1 MNFCHGAKQSKL
13 VYTPMIGLDISDQTI
28 KLVRLSAKRKL
39 ISHCMKTL
47 SPGVMEHG
55 IVVDQKKMAEEIAAI
70 FASCHI
76 SLKVKDSIVASIPE
90 TQSFLRVIE
99 IPAMEEDEIHEAV
112 RWEIAQHIPFGLD
125 NVYIDWQPSA
135 SSEKAVQEGHIEV
148 EVGAAQKKV
157 VDPLHEAM
165 KSAGLDI
172 AAFELESQ
180 AIVRSLIS
188 SELKRKQGI
197 LIIDLGSTATNVVV
211 HDFGAIRFTASL
223 PQGVVE
229 LLKDVTPADGK
240 AIMENLNGL
249 PKELS
254 DRVEEKIS
262 LSADTLVRD
271 IQGIV
276 QFYNTSGAKNE
287 VKEIILT
294 GGGSNLPGL
303 DVVFL
308 KYFTEVRIQRGNPW
322 VNVLTGKNVTKP
334 PMNIQESVRFC
345 TAIGLALRNVVS
357 L

>member
-1 MNFCHGAKQSKL
+1 
-13 VYTPMIGLDISDQTI
+13 MIGLDISDQTI
-28 KLVRLSAKRKL
+28 KLVRFSSKGKL

-47 SPGVMEHG
+47 SPGIMENG
-55 IVVDQKKMAEEIAAI
+55 IVADQKKMAEDIKAI
-70 FASCHI
+70 FASCRI
-76 SLKVKDSIVASIPE
+76 PLKVRDSIVASIPE

-99 IPAMEEDEIHEAV
+99 IPAMSEDEIHEAV

-125 NVYIDWQPSA
+125 NVYVDWQPSV
-135 SSEKAVQEGHIEV
+135 SSEKVAKEGHIEV

-157 VDPLHEAM
+157 VDPLYEAI
-165 KSAGLDI
+165 KSVGLDI

-188 SELKRKQGI
+188 NELKQKQGI
-197 LIIDLGSTATNVVV
+197 LVIDLGSTATNVVV
-211 HDFGAIRFTASL
+211 HDYGAIRFTASL

-262 LSADTLVRD
+262 LSADSLVRD

-276 QFYNTSGAKNE
+276 QFYNTSGTKNE
-287 VKEIILT
+287 VKEVILT

-322 VNVLTGKNVTKP
+322 VNILTGKRATKP
-334 PMNIQESVRFC
+334 PMNIQESVRFS
-345 TAIGLALRNVVS
+345 TAIGLALRTS
-357 L
+357 LPL